1 MAKAAFLYLL
11 VALPSARAGESCTKE
26 QYAAKFGAPY
36 TLHALGDAQP
46 PAIEGGAHVV
56 LDVSYSTPCKGGGSS
71 FQGTLVDKF
80 GSSVLI
86 VARDEP
92 ECGAEGEALFASEW
106 RGLVAVRLPEN
117 FTAAA
122 PEEDLGEPSFLE
134 KATKPDDWDDEEDGA
149 WEPLVVERK
158 SSKKEKSAARFIAF
172 PPDGD
177 FELYTLSERGYST
190 VEATA
195 SAAFSEA
202 AAATTR
208 TEEEQAE
215 VAEELATQSLQ
226 DSRNFIAHCEGKIA
240 AGEELPTE
248 GCCSPYML
256 QQLRLKVEREEG
268 EAAAAAAAAVAS
280 EASAGTANESLSKED
295 PVAPAA
301 PTRRRNLLQR
311 LFARK

>member
-122 PEEDLGEPSFLE
+122 PEEDLGEPSFASPRSL
-134 KATKPDDWDDEEDGA
+134 W
-149 WEPLVVERK
+149 LL
-158 SSKKEKSAARFIAF
+158 SSCCGGWRLRGGGRRGRAGGVRGPRRGPRAAPRRHGPR
-172 PPDGD
+172 PPDPRPRAGAGGA
-177 FELYTLSERGYST
+177 LQRQRAGGHSRRGQSGAGT
-190 VEATA
+190 GRG
-195 SAAFSEA
+195 
-202 AAATTR
+202 AATRRVRSETGDP
-208 TEEEQAE
+208 
-215 VAEELATQSLQ
+215 S
-226 DSRNFIAHCEGKIA
+226 
-240 AGEELPTE
+240 
-248 GCCSPYML
+248 SPGVG
-256 QQLRLKVEREEG
+256 RVI
-268 EAAAAAAAAVAS
+268 
-280 EASAGTANESLSKED
+280 D
-295 PVAPAA
+295 PPGPALGLWQPSPAA
-301 PTRRRNLLQR
+301 LGE
-311 LFARK
+311 